1 MNIITEEQ
9 RSLIFTPEKNKT
21 WKHCRLSNF
30 IMSKNK
36 KSNKT
41 RAWLWVPSLY
51 FAEGIPYVI
60 VMTLSVIFYKRMGV
74 SNSDIALYTSWL
86 YLPWVIKPLWSPIV
100 DILKTKRLWIVIMQ
114 LLIGAG
120 LAGVA
125 FTIPVP
131 DFFQYTLAF
140 FWLLAFSSA
149 THDIAADG
157 FYMLGLSKH
166 DQAFFVGIR
175 STFYR
180 FAMLTGQGLLVIL
193 AGYFEAKTGLPPVN
207 VSVEAVVNKEAE
219 KLSFDPD
226 DADIRTDASSMYIV
240 SDEDIKISTEK
251 REKEKVEEFL
261 ERIEQ
266 WNVEKRFYQEEEEIA
281 EVSKGDT
288 WWRRTIT
295 APLERF
301 LKQSFNRD
309 IVEDEQLMAGNVGL
323 TYFYL
328 SKRPAEGETIVLNF
342 SHEKGDK
349 SISLVKSYRYEF
361 TSENWNVPAFAAFQ
375 LDAQLDEPAQADFE
389 ALSGNIPFAWTIV
402 FAIIALIFMAFFLY
416 HRFVLPKPAE
426 DKPNKTEGR
435 SIISDFLE
443 TFAEFFRKKNIAVVL
458 IFLLV
463 YRLGESQLVKLAS
476 PFLLDSRELN
486 GLGLTTG
493 DLGLLYG
500 TIGMLSLTFGGIIG
514 GIAASRK
521 GLKYWIWWMVIA
533 MNLPN
538 LVYVFLSFTMP
549 SSLWITG
556 GSIAIEQFGY
566 GFGFTAYML
575 YMIYVS
581 EGKHKTAHF
590 AITTG
595 FMALGMMI
603 PGMISGWLQ
612 EIIGYKN
619 FFVWVMLCTIPSFLV
634 IPFLNIDPAFGK
646 KENDK

>member
-1 MNIITEEQ
+1 MA
-9 RSLIFTPEKNKT
+9 
-21 WKHCRLSNF
+21 
-30 IMSKNK
+30 
-36 KSNKT
+36 KSNKSNK
-41 RAWLWVPSLY
+41 RNAWFWVPSLY
-51 FAEGIPYVI
+51 FAEGIPYII

-100 DILKTKRLWIVIMQ
+100 DILKTKRFWIIIMQ

-131 DFFQYTLAF
+131 NFFQYTLAF

-180 FAMLTGQGLLVIL
+180 FAMLTGQGLLVIF

-207 VSVEAVVNKEAE
+207 VSVEAV
-219 KLSFDPD
+219 
-226 DADIRTDASSMYIV
+226 TDMESGELEFNPEQIETESNSSSMYFV
-240 SDEDIKISTEK
+240 SDENIKISTQK
-251 REKEKVEEFL
+251 RDKQRVNEFFEEL
-261 ERIEQ
+261 EQ
-266 WNVEKRFYQEEEEIA
+266 WNIENGFYEAEKEVAQ
-281 EVSKGDT
+281 VSKGDT

-301 LKQSFNRD
+301 LKQSFNRE
-309 IVEDEQLMAGNVGL
+309 IPEVEQLKAGNLGY

-328 SKRPAEGETIVLNF
+328 NKAPEEGETIVLNF
-342 SHEKGDK
+342 THEKGDK

-361 TSENWNVPAFAAFQ
+361 TTENWNIPAIAAFQ
-375 LDAQLDEPAQADFE
+375 LDPQLDEYAQADFTG
-389 ALSGNIPFAWTIV
+389 LSGNIPFAWTIV
-402 FAIIALIFMAFFLY
+402 FAIIATLFLAFFLY
-416 HRFVLPKPAE
+416 HRYILPRPAD
-426 DKPNKTEGR
+426 DKPNKTEGK
-435 SIISDFLE
+435 SIFSDFLE
-443 TFAEFFRKKNIAVVL
+443 TFVKFFRKKNIAVIL

-500 TIGMLSLTFGGIIG
+500 TIGMLALSLGGIIG

-538 LVYVFLSFTMP
+538 LMYVFLSFTMP
-549 SSLWITG
+549 SSLWIIG
-556 GSIAIEQFGY
+556 SSIAVEQFGY

-612 EIIGYKN
+612 EIIGYQN
-619 FFVWVMLCTIPSFLV
+619 FFVWVMICTIPSFLV
-634 IPFLNIDPAFGK
+634 IPFLNIDPGFGK